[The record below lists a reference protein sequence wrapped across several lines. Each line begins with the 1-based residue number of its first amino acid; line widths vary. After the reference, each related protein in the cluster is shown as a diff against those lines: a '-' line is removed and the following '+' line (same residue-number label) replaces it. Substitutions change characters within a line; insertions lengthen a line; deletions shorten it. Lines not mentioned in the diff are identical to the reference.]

1 VSPYYYQGIL
11 WVDQSSFDIVMLRT
25 DLLDP
30 LPALQLRE
38 LTMELTFRSVPIQ
51 GYNAVFWLP
60 LEVDITL
67 GQGVAPGEFTGPAE
81 GTFLYQENH
90 VYSNYQLFH
99 GEARIVPS
107 P

>member
-11 WVDQSSFDIVMLRT
+11 WVDRFSFDIVMLRT

-30 LPALQLRE
+30 LPAL
-38 LTMELTFRSVPIQ
+38 
-51 GYNAVFWLP
+51 FWLP

-67 GQGVAPGEFTGPAE
+67 GQGVGPGEFGPAE
-81 GTFLYQENH
+81 GTFLYQENL